1 MGNPGAV
8 NLLNVPGVPNVRMGE
23 MMRLATVLIVALT
36 GLSAGE
42 IVLLHSGLQLRVDR
56 LERTGSRIR
65 LYSAAGTTEIAAA
78 EVVEVEH
85 VADAVTALPDAPESA
100 APPVLPPARSPRD
113 LVELAAIK
121 HGLPP
126 EFVRLVA
133 GAESAFNPKA
143 LSPKGAIGLM
153 QLMPGT
159 AAQLK
164 VDPHDPAQ
172 NAEGGVRLLKELL
185 IRYQEHPDQLRRA
198 LAAYNAGE
206 GAVTRY
212 GGVPPYRETQ
222 NYVHKIVEQY
232 KRIAPASE

>member
-1 MGNPGAV
+1 MIRSVAILFLAV
-8 NLLNVPGVPNVRMGE
+8 
-23 MMRLATVLIVALT
+23 T
-36 GLSAGE
+36 GLAAGE
-42 IVLLHSGLQLRVDR
+42 IILLASGMQLRVDR
-56 LERTGSRIR
+56 HEKAGDRMR
-65 LYSAAGTTEIAAA
+65 LYTGTGVMEIAAA
-78 EVVEVEH
+78 DLVEVEY
-85 VADAVTALPDAPESA
+85 VADAV
-100 APPVLPPARSPRD
+100 PPVAALELAVQVVPPKVQRSPRE
-113 LVELAAIK
+113 LVEQAALK

-126 EFVRLVA
+126 EFVNLVA
-133 GAESAFNPKA
+133 RAESAYNPKA

-164 VDPHDPAQ
+164 VDPNDPEQ

-206 GAVTRY
+206 GAVARY

-232 KRIAPASE
+232 KRLAPVGE

>member
-1 MGNPGAV
+1 M
-8 NLLNVPGVPNVRMGE
+8 LF
-23 MMRLATVLIVALT
+23 RLAFVCLT
-36 GLSAGE
+36 AVGSLNAGE
-42 IVLLHSGLQLRVDR
+42 IILLASGMQLRVDR
-56 LERTGSRIR
+56 HEKAGDRIR
-65 LYSAAGTTEIAAA
+65 LYTGTGVMEIAAA
-78 EVVEVEH
+78 DLVEVEQ
-85 VADAVTALPDAPESA
+85 VADPVAVAIAELPAVVTPK
-100 APPVLPPARSPRD
+100 VQRSPREM
-113 LVELAAIK
+113 VEQAALK

-126 EFVRLVA
+126 EFVNLVA
-133 GAESAFNPKA
+133 RAESAYNPKA

-164 VDPHDPAQ
+164 VDPNDPEQ

-206 GAVTRY
+206 GAVARY

-232 KRIAPASE
+232 KRIAPVGE